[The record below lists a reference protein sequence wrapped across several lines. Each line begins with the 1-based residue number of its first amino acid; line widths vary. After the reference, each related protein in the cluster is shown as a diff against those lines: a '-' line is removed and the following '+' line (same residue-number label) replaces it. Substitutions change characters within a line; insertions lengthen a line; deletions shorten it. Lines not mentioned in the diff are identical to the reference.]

1 MLYRIGTLKERKLDF
16 FTVLS
21 VMVQR
26 KAYLIV
32 AQMKEMVDVEQ
43 LKMLLSYAMVFLC
56 VCMLYPSIATMIE
69 SAEYKNPL

>member
-16 FTVLS
+16 FTVSS

-32 AQMKEMVDVEQ
+32 AQMKETVDVEQ
-43 LKMLLSYAMVFLC
+43 LKMLLSYAMVFLY